1 MINAG
6 FRGIWG
12 ERMQVSYKKLWKLL
26 IDRDMKKKD
35 LLDFA
40 DISWATV
47 TKMSKNEKVS
57 MDMLMKV
64 CSAFNC
70 NVGDIL
76 EFLPDDP
83 ADESEVK

>member
-1 MINAG
+1 
-6 FRGIWG
+6 
-12 ERMQVSYKKLWKLL
+12 MQVSYKKLWKLL

-57 MDMLMKV
+57 MDMLMKL

-76 EFLPDDP
+76 DFLPDEPSDS
-83 ADESEVK
+83 SEVK

>member
-1 MINAG
+1 
-6 FRGIWG
+6 
-12 ERMQVSYKKLWKLL
+12 MQVSYKKLWKLL

-35 LLDFA
+35 LLGFA
-40 DISWATV
+40 DISWATI

-64 CSAFNC
+64 CSAFKC

-76 EFLPDDP
+76 DFLPDEPLDS
-83 ADESEVK
+83 SEVK

>member
-1 MINAG
+1 
-6 FRGIWG
+6 
-12 ERMQVSYKKLWKLL
+12 MQVSYKKLWKLL

>member
-1 MINAG
+1 
-6 FRGIWG
+6 
-12 ERMQVSYKKLWKLL
+12 MQISYKKLWKLL
-26 IDRDMKKKD
+26 IDRDMMKKD

-57 MDMLMKV
+57 MEILMKL
-64 CSAFNC
+64 CSAFQC

-83 ADESEVK
+83 ADGPEVKKV